1 MPAKLF
7 ASVQFTTKTEP
18 TPNDLLV
25 LDKTRYQRNAGSVKG
40 TLRQQFNMC
49 TNYKFSLAKI
59 DRKYKS
65 ILDLRL
71 SQCHSCQEPKDDFLA
86 SMYTKSVPDT
96 FFFLPGRPGWS
107 PTPGPPQIRARAIN
121 AHGSSFQTFA
131 ARRYTEWTTTAGGS

>member
-49 TNYKFSLAKI
+49 ATHMFSLAKI
-59 DRKYKS
+59 DRKCEGV
-65 ILDLRL
+65 LGLRL
-71 SQCHSCQEPKDDFLA
+71 SQCHSRVSLCLSLACQ
-86 SMYTKSVPDT
+86 
-96 FFFLPGRPGWS
+96 
-107 PTPGPPQIRARAIN
+107 
-121 AHGSSFQTFA
+121 
-131 ARRYTEWTTTAGGS
+131 